1 MLTLKFDGNQ
11 VTLDSE
17 LNVSFAA
24 AKQPTLVGQAE

>member
-1 MLTLKFDGNQ
+1 

-17 LNVSFAA
+17 LNVSFVA